1 MNGNTKRERLIEA
14 AADLMHQRGLTTTSL
29 ADIANKAAIPIG
41 NVYYYFK
48 TKEELALSVIDK
60 RRASMSKA
68 YATLNHNFDDPRLRL
83 IEALRFFDNIKREY
97 TTHGCP
103 LGRLIAELDV
113 STDPIAIEASKVLN
127 EFCDW
132 AALQFKALGHDA
144 DAHKHAA
151 TLMAGIQ
158 GATIMAK
165 AAGKPAVFSAEIER
179 LIAWIE
185 DMPNLRISVGKV
197 SAA

>member
-14 AADLMHQRGLTTTSL
+14 AAELMHQRGLTTTSL
-29 ADIANKAAIPIG
+29 ADIAGKAAIPIG

-48 TKEELALSVIDK
+48 TKEELALSVIEK
-60 RRASMSKA
+60 RRASMGKA
-68 YATLNHNFDDPRLRL
+68 YAILNQNFDDPRVRL
-83 IEALRFFDNIKREY
+83 IEALNFFDNIKKEY
-97 TTHGCP
+97 TIHGCP

-113 STDPIAIEASKVLN
+113 GSDVIAKESAKVMN

-132 AALQFKALGHDA
+132 AALQFKALGHTDA
-144 DAHKHAA
+144 AHEFAT

-165 AAGKPAVFSAEIER
+165 ANGKPAIFSAEITR
-179 LIAWIE
+179 LITWIE
-185 DMPNLRISVGKV
+185 GIPNLRIHAGKV

>member
-29 ADIANKAAIPIG
+29 ADIASKAAIPIG

-48 TKEELALSVIDK
+48 TKEELALSVIEK
-60 RRASMSKA
+60 RRASMGKA
-68 YATLNHNFDDPRLRL
+68 YAMLNQNFDDPRIRL
-83 IEALRFFDNIKREY
+83 IEALNFFDNIKKEY

-113 STDPIAIEASKVLN
+113 STDIIAKEAAKVMN

-132 AALQFKALGHDA
+132 AALQFKALGHTD

-165 AAGKPAVFSAEIER
+165 ASGKPAVFSAEIAR
-179 LIAWIE
+179 LVAWIE
-185 DMPNLRISVGKV
+185 DMPNLRINIGK
-197 SAA
+197 AAYA